1 MTFRL
6 TALSAGLML
15 SFALAGCNSSDT
27 PAAAAP
33 AAPAPA
39 PTADFTLQLLHVSD
53 ADGSDTTALNS
64 VANLSALVSKFR
76 GEMPSNTIVL
86 SSGDNYIPGPRFN
99 AADNQAAFR
108 SLLGREGVARADIAL
123 LNAIGIQAS
132 AVGNHELDLGTATF
146 ADTLRSATN
155 GWPGASFPYLAY
167 NVDFT
172 KDSATAPAVAA
183 NGADYT
189 AMAGKVAGWTTITVG
204 GEKIGVIGAS
214 SATFPSITSTGGL
227 TFAPGLTNGA
237 ENIDG
242 LAAEIQKGVNEIKAA
257 GINKIVVIAHMQK
270 IATEEALATKLR
282 DVDIIVAGGSN
293 TRLVDANDNL
303 RAGDTKQGDYPK
315 QFNSADGKPVVVV
328 NVDADYKYLG
338 RFIAPFDKDGVL
350 IPTLYD
356 TAKSG
361 AFVTSETSDNAGTT
375 APIPRVV
382 QIRDAVKSVIAAKDG
397 AVYGRTEV
405 FLEGRRQ
412 FVRTEETN
420 AGNISADANLWYAQ
434 QIDPTVQISLKNGG
448 GIRAEIGSVIVPPG
462 SDPSAARLEPPI
474 ANPAA
479 NRLAGEISLLMI
491 ETSYKFNNRLWVFD
505 VTAQK
510 LLDLLNHGVA
520 DVQNV
525 GGRFPQVSGVSFSF
539 DPAQPAGQR
548 VRTVKVGAD
557 LVVQNG
563 AVVGNAA
570 RTFRLVTLNFLA
582 TGGDGYPFGAT
593 DTNGAGLANLLKLD
607 DAAQNAAT
615 RAGGRFDLVPGG
627 EQDAF
632 AEYLGQ
638 FFPKGG
644 TGYRVAD
651 TPKSGDLRIQ
661 NLSARTDTVA
671 QQ

>member
-1 MTFRL
+1 MRFPL
-6 TALSAGLML
+6 TALATGVLL
-15 SFALAGCNSSDT
+15 SFALVGCNDDD
-27 PAAAAP
+27 AP
-33 AAPAPA
+33 AAVATPTPA

-76 GEMPSNTIVL
+76 AEMPSNTIVL

-99 AADNQAAFR
+99 ASDNQAALR
-108 SLLGREGVARADIAL
+108 SILGREGVARADIAL

-146 ADTLRSATN
+146 ADAFRAN
-155 GWPGASFPYLAY
+155 GAWPGAAFPYLGY
-167 NVDFT
+167 NIDFT
-172 KDSATAPAVAA
+172 KDSATNAAVTA

-189 AMAGKVAGWTTITVG
+189 AMAGKVSGWTTITVG

-214 SATFPSITSTGGL
+214 SATFPSITSSGAL

-242 LAAEIQKGVNEIKAA
+242 LAAEIQKGVDEIKAA
-257 GINKIVVIAHMQK
+257 GINKVVLIAHMQK

-293 TRLVDANDNL
+293 TRLVDANDTL
-303 RAGDTKQGDYPK
+303 RAGDTSQGTYPK
-315 QFNSADGKPVVVV
+315 QFNTADGKPVVVV

-350 IPTLYD
+350 IPTLFD
-356 TAKSG
+356 NIQSG
-361 AFVTSETSDNAGTT
+361 AFVTSETNDAAGTT

-382 QIRDAVKSVIAAKDG
+382 EIRDAVKGVIAAKDG
-397 AVYGRTEV
+397 AVFGRTET
-405 FLEGRRQ
+405 FIEGRRQ

-420 AGNISADANLWYAQ
+420 AGNLSADANLWYAQ
-434 QIDPTVQISLKNGG
+434 QIDPNVQISLKNGG
-448 GIRAEIGSVIVPPG
+448 GIRAEIGSIIVPPG
-462 SDPSAARLEPPI
+462 GDAGDATLQPPV

-491 ETSYKFNNRLWVFD
+491 ETSYKFNNRLWAFD

-520 DVQNV
+520 DVENI

-548 VRTVKVGAD
+548 VRTVKVGTE

-563 AVVGNAA
+563 AVVGDAA
-570 RTFRLVTLNFLA
+570 RPFRLVTLNFLA

-593 DTNGAGLANLLKLD
+593 DNTGAGLVNLVKLED
-607 DAAQNAAT
+607 PAQNAAT
-615 RAGGRFDLVPGG
+615 VAGGRFDLTAGG

-644 TGYRVAD
+644 TGYNIAE
-651 TPKSGDLRIQ
+651 TPKSADLRIQ
-661 NLSARTDTVA
+661 NLSARADTLAA
-671 QQ
+671 Q